1 MFGCL
6 SYIVYLVFV
15 FVGLFLSLI
24 PGATPFSFP
33 PANIFRGCHRYTRDL
48 WDMEVCCSHHTVS
61 PGDRGPSPVVLDSLA
76 LALRCHPDSAFSS
89 FILQGMAQGFH
100 IGFEQSTCCLRS
112 CSANHPSAL
121 ANRTVVDVYIANEV
135 TLGRLIG
142 PLAREV
148 AVGMHVSPIG
158 LVPKA
163 HQAGKWRMIV
173 DLSCPHGHSV
183 NDGISPNLASIQYAS
198 VDHAVQI
205 ILSLGQHTLLVK
217 IDLKDAYRIVPVHP
231 GDHHLL
237 GIAWQGCT
245 YIDRCLPFGLR
256 SAPKLFSA
264 VSDAL
269 AWAFMCAGIHGQVH
283 YLDDFLLFGG
293 PHSSEAS
300 ENLHLAL
307 QVCRQL
313 GIPVATHKTEGPS
326 TVLTFLGI
334 LVDSSHMELRLPTDK
349 LHRLQSLVS
358 AWARKRTCVRKELES
373 FIGHLSH
380 AATVVRQGRTF
391 LRELFILLHVAR
403 SPHHHVRLN
412 AVAKADI
419 QWWTC
424 FLHEWNGRSFF
435 PRSAPSVHVY
445 SDASGSFGCGAFQV
459 GGSWCQLQW
468 PESWQGGS
476 IATLELI
483 PIVIAAALWGPQW
496 HGQMVL
502 FHSDN
507 VAAVCDINRMFS
519 SNSSLIHLLRCL
531 SFFAAYFGFHFKAE
545 HVPGVKNSAADAL
558 SRNNVHL
565 FLSLVPQALPRSPIP
580 LQLQELLVGRI
591 PDWGS
596 SDWTILFR
604 SCLPVALP
612 PPPCP
617 PTRLVGSA
625 I

>member
-1 MFGCL
+1 MVSLLLTLLVYIRALINFMHLWLHLLIYQLISLSAHFPIIFSVPCLAILSVACLAVWLGGWGIVFGCL

-33 PANIFRGCHRYTRDL
+33 PANIVRGYHRYIRDL

-76 LALRCHPDSAFSS
+76 LALRCHPDNAFSS
-89 FILQGMAQGFH
+89 FILRGMAQGFH
-100 IGFEQSTCCLRS
+100 IGFDQSTCCPRS

-183 NDGISPNLASIQYAS
+183 NDGISPSLASIQYAS

-283 YLDDFLLFGG
+283 YLDDFLLFWR
-293 PHSSEAS
+293 AS
-300 ENLHLAL
+300 
-307 QVCRQL
+307 
-313 GIPVATHKTEGPS
+313 
-326 TVLTFLGI
+326 
-334 LVDSSHMELRLPTDK
+334 
-349 LHRLQSLVS
+349 
-358 AWARKRTCVRKELES
+358 
-373 FIGHLSH
+373 
-380 AATVVRQGRTF
+380 
-391 LRELFILLHVAR
+391 
-403 SPHHHVRLN
+403 
-412 AVAKADI
+412 
-419 QWWTC
+419 
-424 FLHEWNGRSFF
+424 
-435 PRSAPSVHVY
+435 
-445 SDASGSFGCGAFQV
+445 FQ
-459 GGSWCQLQW
+459 
-468 PESWQGGS
+468 
-476 IATLELI
+476 
-483 PIVIAAALWGPQW
+483 
-496 HGQMVL
+496 
-502 FHSDN
+502 
-507 VAAVCDINRMFS
+507 
-519 SNSSLIHLLRCL
+519 
-531 SFFAAYFGFHFKAE
+531 
-545 HVPGVKNSAADAL
+545 
-558 SRNNVHL
+558 
-565 FLSLVPQALPRSPIP
+565 
-580 LQLQELLVGRI
+580 
-591 PDWGS
+591 
-596 SDWTILFR
+596 
-604 SCLPVALP
+604 
-612 PPPCP
+612 
-617 PTRLVGSA
+617 
-625 I
+625 